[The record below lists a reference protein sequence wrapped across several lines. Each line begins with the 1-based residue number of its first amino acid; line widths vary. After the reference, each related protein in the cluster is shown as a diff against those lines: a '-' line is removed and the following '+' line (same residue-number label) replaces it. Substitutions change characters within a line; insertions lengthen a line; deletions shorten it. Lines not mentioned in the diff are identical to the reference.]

1 MLSVSLIPP
10 LTDDI
15 PVPTRLR
22 RVDQKPPLTETS
34 DEPATVVSD
43 PPTESVAITPPDV
56 LEDPLED
63 VAKETDLSA
72 DTVLEQ
78 ESLPSDVVEV
88 VTASATL
95 RELRELCTARG
106 LATTGRKSELV
117 ERLASSGEVLVNS

>member
-56 LEDPLED
+56 LEDVED
-63 VAKETDLSA
+63 TAKETDLSA